1 MVALGFERQQVI
13 QAYLVCDKDENL
25 AANYLFENA
34 AQVEQDELECIK
46 KIKKIIKKIFVNFI
60 SIFIKKLLYII

>member
-1 MVALGFERQQVI
+1 MALGFERQQVI

-46 KIKKIIKKIFVNFI
+46 KIIKNVKVKIAEVNI
-60 SIFIKKLLYII
+60 